1 MRAWLYLPE
10 TGDVPRVVVRGDGA
24 HEALGRVDVVH
35 PDNGRGGPG
44 HYGGHISQSGDLL
57 TRGLT

>member
-35 PDNGRGGPG
+35 PDDGRGGPG
-44 HYGGHISQSGDLL
+44 HYGGNIYQSEDLL
-57 TRGLT
+57 RRGLT